1 MSKQT
6 AAKKARRKKR
16 QTTRNANWL
25 PDEVHAE
32 VEAVGRIAGE
42 ILPRGWVFDSE
53 YSNDEYLIWY
63 YPPSGFESTEDD
75 PRELVTRIW
84 VADPDQPQLIL
95 VGTEEDGAIYSFTLE
110 QLMANLDVIEAYR
123 VGDPTPQF

>member
-42 ILPRGWVFDSE
+42 ILPR
-53 YSNDEYLIWY
+53 N
-63 YPPSGFESTEDD
+63 
-75 PRELVTRIW
+75 
-84 VADPDQPQLIL
+84 
-95 VGTEEDGAIYSFTLE
+95 
-110 QLMANLDVIEAYR
+110 
-123 VGDPTPQF
+123 

>member
-32 VEAVGRIAGE
+32 VEAVGRLAGE
-42 ILPRGWVFDSE
+42 ILPRGWVFDSD

-63 YPPSGFESTEDD
+63 
-75 PRELVTRIW
+75 
-84 VADPDQPQLIL
+84 
-95 VGTEEDGAIYSFTLE
+95 
-110 QLMANLDVIEAYR
+110 
-123 VGDPTPQF
+123 